1 MHSIASAS
9 ECIPWL
15 VVLIIECLAIVILNI
30 ITIVVLVKM
39 KRQLQRRSTYLIIHQ
54 AIVDLLVGAVSGPL
68 QIEHYITWFCPLW
81 KYKRET
87 IWSLY
92 LSAAFQLLFPFTS
105 FTNLMAISLERL
117 HAIFCPFRHR
127 FVRKWV
133 YRAIIIVIWLIPIVR
148 VAAIIFLWEIGHVES
163 SEKMQPLGSAS
174 ECIPWFVVL
183 IIECLAIV
191 ILNIITIVVFVKK
204 KRQLQRRRTYLIIH
218 LAIVDLLA
226 GAVSGPLM
234 IEDVVTL
241 FCPLWKYRRMTL
253 WSYHLFTVFQLLFP
267 FTSFTN
273 LMAISLER
281 LHATFCPFR
290 HRFVSKWVYRAII
303 IVIWLIPIVRVA
315 AIIFL
320 SEIGYVEVINTYFYL
335 PFYAVYLFVICVSY
349 ILVVI
354 KVRCSRHLQF
364 HSRSKRERK
373 LTGTA
378 LIVSLVSLLC
388 FLPAII
394 YIACC
399 GLSLNYFQN
408 ARFHLASLVLFY
420 ANSLVNPIIYAL
432 RMPGFREGSQT
443 FLVSPQ
449 QICHFVTLGER
460 RLKSTMRKGK

>member
-1 MHSIASAS
+1 MHPIASAS
-9 ECIPWL
+9 ECIPWF

-92 LSAAFQLLFPFTS
+92 LSAAFQLLF
-105 FTNLMAISLERL
+105 L
-117 HAIFCPFRHR
+117 
-127 FVRKWV
+127 
-133 YRAIIIVIWLIPIVR
+133 
-148 VAAIIFLWEIGHVES
+148 
-163 SEKMQPLGSAS
+163 
-174 ECIPWFVVL
+174 
-183 IIECLAIV
+183 
-191 ILNIITIVVFVKK
+191 
-204 KRQLQRRRTYLIIH
+204 
-218 LAIVDLLA
+218 
-226 GAVSGPLM
+226 
-234 IEDVVTL
+234 
-241 FCPLWKYRRMTL
+241 
-253 WSYHLFTVFQLLFP
+253 

-290 HRFVSKWVYRAII
+290 HRFVRKWVYRAII

-335 PFYAVYLFVICVSY
+335 PFYAVYLLVICVSY

-388 FLPAII
+388 FLPTII
-394 YIACC
+394 YIACS

-408 ARFHLASLVLFY
+408 ARIYLAVLVLFY

-432 RMPGFREGSQT
+432 RMPGFREGLLQLFYKVPDLSRIASEN
-443 FLVSPQ
+443 LP
-449 QICHFVTLGER
+449 LRNLR
-460 RLKSTMRKGK
+460 RA